1 MLLLSFLVIM
11 RKRDERGAPT
21 LGPMPPD
28 RMTLG
33 RMAFSKGNDT
43 FDGAHIRMTLSKQ
56 HFKMTLTNKSLSRKT
71 HNKNALSRMTF
82 GRMTFKKHQ
91 EK

>member
-11 RKRDERGAPT
+11 RKRDERGAT
-21 LGPMPPD
+21 THGQMTPD

-33 RMAFSKGNDT
+33 RMTLSKGNYT
-43 FDGAHIRMTLSKQ
+43 CDGTHIRMTLSKQ

-82 GRMTFKKHQ
+82 KKHQ